1 MHPPFT
7 SIHYAHHSATFS
19 TSTPFSTPFHIHPPT
34 LPIPIPQNH
43 LTNPIHPIPISWD
56 AASHR
61 PPGAAGAL
69 ATASCGTAWPPPP
82 ARPPRC
88 AAGGAWPSPRP
99 PRGAPPSR
107 DAESGLGAAG
117 RRGGLGIGSGG
128 VDLGWPPNIWEV
140 SVDVSNFMWIPY
152 VWIGRIGCMNDQPWW
167 STGLEGSC
175 TILSALITSSCTET
189 VKHKPSSLLLVWCS
203 SSRDKEKNNF
213 TSLPLFRT
221 SPKA

>member
-1 MHPPFT
+1 MKKSQNRTAKT
-7 SIHYAHHSATFS
+7 SNSRQTRGWNEHASTIHYTHVY
-19 TSTPFSTPFHIHPPT
+19 TPFCNILNKYTLFNPFPPPT
-34 LPIPIPQNH
+34 LPIPIPH
-43 LTNPIHPIPISWD
+43 HHSKNPIHPIPISWD

-61 PPGAAGAL
+61 PPAAAGAL

-128 VDLGWPPNIWEV
+128 VDLQT
-140 SVDVSNFMWIPY
+140 S
-152 VWIGRIGCMNDQPWW
+152 GRFQWVFQI
-167 STGLEGSC
+167 SC
-175 TILSALITSSCTET
+175 EY
-189 VKHKPSSLLLVWCS
+189 HM
-203 SSRDKEKNNF
+203 F
-213 TSLPLFRT
+213 G
-221 SPKA
+221 